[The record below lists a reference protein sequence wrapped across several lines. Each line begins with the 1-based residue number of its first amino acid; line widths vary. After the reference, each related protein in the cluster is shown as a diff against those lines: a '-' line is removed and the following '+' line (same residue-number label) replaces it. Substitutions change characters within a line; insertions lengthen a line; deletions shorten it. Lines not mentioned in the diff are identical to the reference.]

1 MTKIKFKDV
10 QKKHNHEFVE
20 DVTTAYIDI
29 TNETKNI
36 FGNIVKK
43 AILIVG
49 EYNEMMGSLDEWKQ
63 IYKETEYEFNNYI
76 EIDGNS
82 MYIVFTNGLISEFKR
97 DTGSNIVLS
106 RNEIN
111 NLKFK
116 YTDKYNNLSL
126 L

>member
-1 MTKIKFKDV
+1 MTKIKFKNV
-10 QKKHNHEFVE
+10 QKKHNNGFVE
-20 DVTTAYIDI
+20 DITTAYIDI

-49 EYNEMMGSLDEWKQ
+49 EYDEMMGSLDEWKR

-82 MYIVFTNGLISEFKR
+82 MYIVFTNGNVVEFSASEWGNINKCNI
-97 DTGSNIVLS
+97 SNIFEEV
-106 RNEIN
+106 
-111 NLKFK
+111 
-116 YTDKYNNLSL
+116 
-126 L
+126 

>member
-1 MTKIKFKDV
+1 MTKIKFKDI

-82 MYIVFTNGLISEFKR
+82 MYIIFTNGNVVEFSTSEWGNISKCKNMSSILEE
-97 DTGSNIVLS
+97 V
-106 RNEIN
+106 
-111 NLKFK
+111 
-116 YTDKYNNLSL
+116 
-126 L
+126 